1 MGAFSFLL
9 NSSIGKK
16 IIMGITGLCLVA
28 FLVVHC
34 FVNSMIF
41 ANDGGKLFNSAAEF
55 MAHNVFIRTMEIF
68 LFLGI
73 ILHALQGLNLVFKN
87 MGARKIN
94 YYKNDGAANSKWYSR
109 SMGLLGTLLM
119 LFLILHLKHFW
130 YVSRLTEEITSGDET
145 LFGEMKEVF
154 ANPIIVAVYLIGVIS
169 LAYHLMHGFQSAF
182 QTLGFNHKKYTPF
195 IKSFGFWFSIII
207 SVFFAA
213 MPLAVHFGLIK

>member
-1 MGAFSFLL
+1 MGAFTFLF

-16 IIMGITGLCLVA
+16 VLMGVTGLCLVA

-34 FVNSMIF
+34 FVNSLIF
-41 ANDGGKLFNSAAEF
+41 ANDGGKLFNSAAKF
-55 MAHNVFIRTMEIF
+55 MAHNVLIRSMEIF
-68 LFLGI
+68 LFLGL
-73 ILHALQGLNLVFKN
+73 ILHALQGLSLVFKN
-87 MGARKIN
+87 MGARKVK
-94 YYKNDGAANSKWYSR
+94 YYKIDGAANSKWYSR

-119 LFLILHLKHFW
+119 LFLLLHLKHFW
-130 YVSRLTEEITSGDET
+130 FVSRLTEEISSGDDT

-154 ANPIIVAVYLIGVIS
+154 ESPIVVAIYLIGVIS

-182 QTLGFNHKKYTPF
+182 QTLGLNHKKYTPF
-195 IKSFGFWFSIII
+195 IKSLGFWFSIII